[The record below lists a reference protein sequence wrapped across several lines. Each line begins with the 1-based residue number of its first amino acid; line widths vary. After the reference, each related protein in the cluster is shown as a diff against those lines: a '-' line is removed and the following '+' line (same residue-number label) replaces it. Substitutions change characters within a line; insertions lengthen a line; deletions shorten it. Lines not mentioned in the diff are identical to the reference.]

1 MKPVILLDIDGVLN
15 PAVRP
20 GSDGKLPLLLLSNEK
35 KALVRRLAR
44 TGRIAWISTWPAD
57 AVAGLEGQLGL
68 DVEPLRVLMVFR
80 RADAD
85 VPTPKLTSLKRWLSR
100 MKTLEEADWDC
111 VVWID
116 DILGLDAR
124 DWAKGHDQPVHL
136 VQPNPDRGLTE
147 DQVAEVEA
155 FVAEGES

>member
-20 GSDGKLPLLLLSNEK
+20 GSGGEPPLLQLSSEK
-35 KALVRRLAR
+35 KVLVRRLAR

-68 DVEPLRVLMVFR
+68 DVEPLRVLLVFR

-85 VPTPKLTSLKRWLSR
+85 VPTPKLTPLKRWLSR
-100 MKTLEEADWDC
+100 METLDEADWDC

-116 DILGLDAR
+116 DVLGPDAR
-124 DWAKGHDQPVHL
+124 DWANEHDQPVHL
-136 VQPNPDRGLTE
+136 VQPDPDRGLTE
-147 DQVAEVEA
+147 DEVADVET
-155 FVAEGES
+155 FVTEEES